1 MSLSSA
7 VKAALWALAALSALS
22 ALSAAA
28 CGIPIDSE
36 PRVLEASAIPPEFLE
51 PTTTQLETPSAI
63 SQTFRIYLVNEDG
76 MLVARE
82 RELSP
87 PVDLRE
93 PLLALFAGPTDEEA
107 EIGLNSALPAET
119 EILNIEPIRDG
130 VLVLNLAEGTL
141 EQIEGELQR
150 SAIAQLVFTV
160 TELEGVDW
168 LWVQIENEPR
178 ALPTDEGDLETPVGR
193 QHYLSLIQGVGGQEE
208 A

>member
-1 MSLSSA
+1 MSLFSA
-7 VKAALWALAALSALS
+7 AKAALWVLAALAAL
-22 ALSAAA
+22 AATA

-51 PTTTQLETPSAI
+51 PTTTQLETPSAV
-63 SQTFRIYLVNEDG
+63 SQTFRVYFVNEDG

-87 PVDLRE
+87 PVTLDE

-107 EIGLNSALPAET
+107 ETGLNSALPAET
-119 EILNIEPIRDG
+119 EILNIEPSRDG

-150 SAIAQLVFTV
+150 LAIAQLVFTV
-160 TELEGVDW
+160 TEIEGVDW
-168 LWVQIENEPR
+168 LWVQIETEPR

-193 QHYLSLIQGVGGQEE
+193 QHYLSLVQAEGVRGEG
-208 A
+208 

>member
-1 MSLSSA
+1 MSLPA
-7 VKAALWALAALSALS
+7 AAKAALWVLAALAALSALS
-22 ALSAAA
+22 ATA

-51 PTTTQLETPSAI
+51 PTTTQLETPSAV
-63 SQTFRIYLVNEDG
+63 SQTFRVYFVNEEG

-82 RELSP
+82 RELSR
-87 PVDLRE
+87 PVAPEEL
-93 PLLALFAGPTDEEA
+93 LLALFAGPTDEETEA
-107 EIGLNSALPAET
+107 GLNSALPAET
-119 EILNIEPIRDG
+119 EILDADRSRDG

-150 SAIAQLVFTV
+150 SAIAQLVFTG
-160 TELEGVDW
+160 TEIEGVDW

-193 QHYLSLIQGVGGQEE
+193 QHYLSLVQGEGGRGEG
-208 A
+208 

>member
-1 MSLSSA
+1 MTPSP
-7 VKAALWALAALSALS
+7 ALKTLVLVLAALVAL
-22 ALSAAA
+22 ATAA
-28 CGIPIDSE
+28 CGIPLDSD
-36 PRVLEASAIPPEFLE
+36 PRLLEASAVPEEFLE
-51 PTTTQLETPSAI
+51 PTTTTQPEPSA
-63 SQTFRIYLVNEDG
+63 SSRTFLAYFADEDG
-76 MLVARE
+76 MLVSRE

-87 PVDLRE
+87 PVTLDE

-107 EIGLNSALPAET
+107 ETGLNSALPAET
-119 EILNIEPIRDG
+119 EILGLERSSEG

-150 SAIAQLVFTV
+150 LAIAQLVFTV

-193 QHYLSLIQGVGGQEE
+193 QHYQSLVPSDN
-208 A
+208 

>member
-1 MSLSSA
+1 MSFPSA
-7 VKAALWALAALSALS
+7 MKAALWALSALS
-22 ALSAAA
+22 ALAGAA

-51 PTTTQLETPSAI
+51 PTTTQLETPSAV

-87 PVDLRE
+87 VALEE

-107 EIGLNSALPAET
+107 ETGLNSALPAET
-119 EILNIEPIRDG
+119 EILNIDSNRDG

-193 QHYLSLIQGVGGQEE
+193 QHYLSLVQGEGGQEE
-208 A
+208 G

>member
-1 MSLSSA
+1 MSLSAA
-7 VKAALWALAALSALS
+7 VKAALWALAALS

-63 SQTFRIYLVNEDG
+63 SQTFRIYFVNEDG

-193 QHYLSLIQGVGGQEE
+193 QHYLSLIQGEGGQEE
-208 A
+208 G

>member
-1 MSLSSA
+1 MSFRSA
-7 VKAALWALAALSALS
+7 MKAVLWLLAALSTY
-22 ALSAAA
+22 A

-51 PTTTQLETPSAI
+51 PTTTTQVEEPSAI
-63 SQTFRIYLVNEDG
+63 SRTFLVYLVSEEG

-87 PVDLRE
+87 PVTLDK

-107 EIGLNSALPAET
+107 ETGLNSALPAET
-119 EILNIEPIRDG
+119 EILDIELSRDG

-193 QHYLSLIQGVGGQEE
+193 QHYLSLIQGEQEE
-208 A
+208 G